1 MEQYYKTNLHGKDG
15 GSKFRARFGVERE
28 GVSLLA
34 DGSYTVG
41 AELKDGYPEF
51 NYGILKRLGWD
62 KDLTE
67 TERATIQKSGG
78 APPDTLSRGLPHSGR
93 IHPGGAGHGRR
104 PPGNGQPPPAP

>member
-41 AELKDGYPEF
+41 SELKDGYPEF

-67 TERATIQKSGG
+67 TERAAIQKIGSANPTTVCGTR
-78 APPDTLSRGLPHSGR
+78 ALQASTPPVWRHDTVH
-93 IHPGGAGHGRR
+93 H
-104 PPGNGQPPPAP
+104 